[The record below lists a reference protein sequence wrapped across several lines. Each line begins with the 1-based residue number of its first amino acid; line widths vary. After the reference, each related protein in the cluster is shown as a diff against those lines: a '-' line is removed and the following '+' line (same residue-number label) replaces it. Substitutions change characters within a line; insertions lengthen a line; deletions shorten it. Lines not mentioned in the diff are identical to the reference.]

1 MKQIE
6 RCFEILREI
15 RQIVS
20 RVPFRVSNSVLES
33 KILEKI
39 FLFLLVVNQNVRVLC
54 MKYRMHHHQHMNHQF
69 HSPRIIDYTFSIKVR
84 SARQEWNF
92 IEYFKREEE

>member
-20 RVPFRVSNSVLES
+20 RAPSNSVLS
-33 KILEKI
+33 KILKKI
-39 FLFLLVVNQNVRVLC
+39 FLFLLVVNQNVGALC
-54 MKYRMHHHQHMNHQF
+54 MKYRMHHRQHMNHQF

-84 SARQEWNF
+84 SARYTGMELYRIF
-92 IEYFKREEE
+92 